1 MTDGDLPLASPEELA
16 AAMGPAERRLVLL
29 DFDGVL
35 APIVDRH
42 DRAAPSPGAIAAI
55 EALADRTAVAIV
67 SGRGIADLTER
78 LGGLSVGLAGGHGAE
93 IVLADGSPAHLI
105 DPERL
110 APTLDTA
117 ERALEDVIGDRDG
130 WLIERKPTSLA
141 VHHRLAPPDTV
152 EAFLPRVHAI
162 LGDRTGDDPGFA
174 VLDGKAIVELRPAS
188 VDKGH
193 AVDLFS
199 DRTPTLEP
207 LVLGDDTTD
216 EDAFRAALARNGD
229 AILVASDPRP
239 TAATYRLA
247 DPPAVIDFLSALS
260 RSRS

>member
-1 MTDGDLPLASPEELA
+1 MTANEPPLTSPEELA
-16 AAMGPAERRLVLL
+16 AMMGPAERRLVLL

-35 APIVDRH
+35 APIVNRH
-42 DRAAPSPGAIAAI
+42 DHAAPSPGAVAAI
-55 EALADRTAVAIV
+55 EALTERTAVAIV

-78 LGGLSVGLAGGHGAE
+78 LGELPVGLAGGHGAE

-105 DPERL
+105 DPQRL
-110 APTLDTA
+110 IPTLDTA
-117 ERALEDVIGDRDG
+117 ETALRDVIGDQEG
-130 WLIERKPTSLA
+130 WLIERKSTSLA

-152 EAFLPRVHAI
+152 EALLPRVHAI
-162 LGDRTGDDPGFA
+162 LGDRTGDDPGFT
-174 VLDGKAIVELRPAS
+174 VLEGKAVVELRPSA

-193 AVDLFS
+193 AVDFFS
-199 DRTPTLEP
+199 DRAPTLDP

-216 EDAFRAALARNGD
+216 EDAFRAALARGGD

-239 TAATYRLA
+239 TAAPHRLA
-247 DPPAVIDFLSALS
+247 DPPAVTDFLSALS

>member
-1 MTDGDLPLASPEELA
+1 MTENGPPLTSPEELA
-16 AAMGPAERRLVLL
+16 TTLGPAERRLVLL

-42 DRAAPSPGAIAAI
+42 DRAVPSPGAADVL
-55 EALADRTAVAIV
+55 EALAEHTTVAVI

-78 LGGLSVGLAGGHGAE
+78 LGALPIGMAGGHGAE

-105 DPERL
+105 DPQL
-110 APTLDTA
+110 LVATLDAA
-117 ERALEDVIGDRDG
+117 ERALGDLVGDREG
-130 WLIERKPTSLA
+130 WLVERKPTSLA
-141 VHHRLAPPDTV
+141 VHHRLAPPATV
-152 EAFLPRVHAI
+152 DALLPRVHAI
-162 LGDRTGDDPGFA
+162 LGERTDDEPGFA
-174 VLDGKAIVELRPAS
+174 VLDGKAVVELRPSS

-199 DRTPTLEP
+199 DRAPTLEP

-216 EDAFRAALARNGD
+216 EDAFRAAIVRNGD

-260 RSRS
+260 RIRS